1 MKTPQTETQLFVD
14 QHVTCTQITHAGLCF
29 MLGSLLFQASLD
41 DHIAKAL
48 KTAYD
53 LAASDEAAAEYVI
66 QEGGA
71 E

>member
-1 MKTPQTETQLFVD
+1 
-14 QHVTCTQITHAGLCF
+14 